1 MRLRTKEYLL
11 FSVDSITNNI
21 PLFLGGY
28 FLFNIKSHIR
38 NWLCK
43 LERTRIGVDRPYLRA
58 KDSTILSTSG
68 TGSSRT
74 KNNNDKF

>member
-1 MRLRTKEYLL
+1 MKGPVHGPFMILL
-11 FSVDSITNNI
+11 
-21 PLFLGGY
+21 
-28 FLFNIKSHIR
+28 NIKSLIR